1 MAQSMKTET
10 QDNGDRIRKAHL
22 VGTWNKITNAAIVGG
37 KPVCQKM
44 HHEGRV
50 HAKAQQVIYIIQ
62 SNLLA
67 KHHITIEVGVVI
79 V

>member
-1 MAQSMKTET
+1 M
-10 QDNGDRIRKAHL
+10 KAHL
-22 VGTWNKITNAAIVGG
+22 VGTRITNAAIVGG

-50 HAKAQQVIYIIQ
+50 HARAQQVIYIIQ

-67 KHHITIEVGVVI
+67 KHHTTIEVGVVI
-79 V
+79 ALQNHCFEQTCVKTVLS